1 MKTFKEIRSEV
12 TLLISKGK
20 WYIKFIGMAL
30 FSIGVCF
37 AVLAAIA
44 VMYDWAGI
52 ETMEEVR
59 EAMRENPEIAED
71 MAGQTMSTFASA
83 FLASSFRDFITSI
96 FSAIFI
102 FSYALMSLKVLKTET
117 HKWFSSALSG
127 FRSPWGM
134 WWLYF
139 RQMFQTMLW
148 TLLFIIPGIIAA
160 YRYRLCWF
168 LKAENPD
175 WSAKACIAESG
186 RLMKGHKWKLFCYD
200 FYYFLL
206 CAGMVIVAVIA
217 YSLVCAVL
225 NVRIESEYL
234 MLVSAFIVAGLY
246 YVSAIILIRWSV
258 FKAIFYREI
267 KSLKA

>member
-20 WYIKFIGMAL
+20 WYIKFIGMGL

-44 VMYDWAGI
+44 VIYDWAGI
-52 ETMEEVR
+52 ETMEEVQ
-59 EAMRENPEIAED
+59 EAIRENPEIAED
-71 MAGQTMSTFASA
+71 IAGLTMST
-83 FLASSFRDFITSI
+83 LASVFRDFITSI
-96 FSAIFI
+96 FSAIFL

-139 RQMFQTMLW
+139 RQMFQTVLW

-175 WSAKACIAESG
+175 WSAKACIAESS

-200 FYYFLL
+200 FYYFSL
-206 CAGMVIVAVIA
+206 CAGMIIVAGIA
-217 YSLVCAVL
+217 CAVVCAVL
-225 NVRIESEYL
+225 KDREYS

-246 YVSAIILIRWSV
+246 YASAIILIRWSV

>member
-20 WYIKFIGMAL
+20 WYIKFIGMGL

-44 VMYDWAGI
+44 VIYDWAGI
-52 ETMEEVR
+52 ETMEEVQ
-59 EAMRENPEIAED
+59 EAIRENPEIAED
-71 MAGQTMSTFASA
+71 IAGLTMST
-83 FLASSFRDFITSI
+83 LASVFRDFITSI
-96 FSAIFI
+96 FSAIFL

-175 WSAKACIAESG
+175 WSAKECIAESG

-200 FYYFLL
+200 FYYFSL
-206 CAGMVIVAVIA
+206 CAGMVIVAAIA
-217 YSLVCAVL
+217 WALVSAVL
-225 NVRIESEYL
+225 NERLEGEYS

-246 YVSAIILIRWSV
+246 YASAIILIRWSV

>member
-44 VMYDWAGI
+44 VMYDWVGI
-52 ETMEEVR
+52 ETMEEVK
-59 EAMRENPEIAED
+59 EAIRENPEIAED
-71 MAGQTMSTFASA
+71 MAGQTMSTLASA
-83 FLASSFRDFITSI
+83 FLASSFRDFIASI

-175 WSAKACIAESG
+175 WSAKECIAESC

-200 FYYFLL
+200 LYYFSL

-217 YSLVCAVL
+217 YALVCAVL
-225 NVRIESEYL
+225 NDREYL

>member
-20 WYIKFIGMAL
+20 WYIKFLGMGL
-30 FSIGVCF
+30 FSFGVCF
-37 AVLAAIA
+37 TVLLVIAAI
-44 VMYDWAGI
+44 YDWAGI
-52 ETMEEVR
+52 ETMEEVK
-59 EAMRENPEIAED
+59 EAIRENPEIAED
-71 MAGQTMSTFASA
+71 IAGQTITMSA
-83 FLASSFRDFITSI
+83 LASFFMDFIVSI
-96 FSAIFI
+96 FSAIFL
-102 FSYALMSLKVLKTET
+102 FSFALMSLKVLKTET

-139 RQMFQTMLW
+139 RQMFQTVLW

-200 FYYFLL
+200 FYYFSL
-206 CAGMVIVAVIA
+206 CVGMVIVATIA
-217 YSLVCAVL
+217 CTLVCAFL
-225 NVRIESEYL
+225 NERIEGEHFI
-234 MLVSAFIVAGLY
+234 LVSAFIVTGFY

>member
-59 EAMRENPEIAED
+59 EAIRENPEIAED
-71 MAGQTMSTFASA
+71 MAGQTMSTLASA

-139 RQMFQTMLW
+139 RQMFQTVLW

-200 FYYFLL
+200 FYYFSL
-206 CAGMVIVAVIA
+206 CAGMVIVATIA
-217 YSLVCAVL
+217 YSVVCAVL
-225 NVRIESEYL
+225 NVRIESEYS
-234 MLVSAFIVAGLY
+234 MLVSAFIVVGLY

>member
-20 WYIKFIGMAL
+20 WYIKFIGMGL
-30 FSIGVCF
+30 FGIGVCF
-37 AVLAAIA
+37 AVGAAIA

-52 ETMEEVR
+52 ETMEEVK
-59 EAMRENPEIAED
+59 EAIRENPEIAED
-71 MAGQTMSTFASA
+71 MAGQTMSTLASA
-83 FLASSFRDFITSI
+83 FLASSFRDFIASI

-175 WSAKACIAESG
+175 WSAKECIAESG

-200 FYYFLL
+200 FYYFSL
-206 CAGMVIVAVIA
+206 CAGMVIVAAIA
-217 YSLVCAVL
+217 CLWVEYS
-225 NVRIESEYL
+225 

-246 YVSAIILIRWSV
+246 YASAIILIRWSV

>member
-20 WYIKFIGMAL
+20 WYIKFIGMGL
-30 FSIGVCF
+30 FSFGVWF
-37 AVLAAIA
+37 TVLWVIVAI
-44 VMYDWAGI
+44 YDWAGI
-52 ETMEEVR
+52 ETIEEVK
-59 EAMRENPEIAED
+59 EAIRENPEIAED
-71 MAGQTMSTFASA
+71 IAGLTITMST
-83 FLASSFRDFITSI
+83 LASFFRDFIASI
-96 FSAIFI
+96 FSAIFL
-102 FSYALMSLKVLKTET
+102 FSFALMSLKVLKTET

-139 RQMFQTMLW
+139 RQMFQTVLW
-148 TLLFIIPGIIAA
+148 ALLFIIPGIIAA

-200 FYYFLL
+200 FYYSSL
-206 CAGMVIVAVIA
+206 CAGMVIVAAIA
-217 YSLVCAVL
+217 SALVCPFL
-225 NVRIESEYL
+225 NERLEGEYF
-234 MLVSAFIVAGLY
+234 MLVWGFIVAGFY
-246 YVSAIILIRWSV
+246 CVSAIILTRWSV